1 MNRISVKVKA
11 DSWLTTAAKEIRRI
25 QTRWGIPSQRKFAVL
40 LGVNGRTLAKLYAD
54 YHRGDMNKLD
64 NLLDLVRFTDDVDIL
79 TAAGNEYW
87 KGGTHTFMPSY
98 EYLVKGCIVR
108 KCLVEPSEL
117 KSFTDNFEIT
127 NSIERTDLYLHTLE
141 NVNSPL

>member
-54 YHRGDMNKLD
+54 PPDESLTYGSVQQMFSNLMISVWTEFNTTEDVNQELKLL
-64 NLLDLVRFTDDVDIL
+64 NQALANVMR
-79 TAAGNEYW
+79 AAFPPRKE
-87 KGGTHTFMPSY
+87 
-98 EYLVKGCIVR
+98 LVKKALQEMEHQQGNGLPIM
-108 KCLVEPSEL
+108 
-117 KSFTDNFEIT
+117 
-127 NSIERTDLYLHTLE
+127 
-141 NVNSPL
+141 

>member
-54 YHRGDMNKLD
+54 PPDESLTYGSVQQMFS
-64 NLLDLVRFTDDVDIL
+64 NLMISVWTEFKYDRRCKSRAQIAESGSGQCNESCIPTPQRTRKKGSSRDGASTGKRFANQVICH
-79 TAAGNEYW
+79 
-87 KGGTHTFMPSY
+87 KM
-98 EYLVKGCIVR
+98 
-108 KCLVEPSEL
+108 
-117 KSFTDNFEIT
+117 
-127 NSIERTDLYLHTLE
+127 LY
-141 NVNSPL
+141 VS